1 MTFRIKYDGKVQFKS
16 SGVTF
21 LNTLD
26 DWCLIK
32 ATCAPREM
40 SDVAAENM
48 ETARAMLI

>member
-1 MTFRIKYDGKVQFKS
+1 MKFQIKYDSKVQVKS

-32 ATCAPREM
+32 ATCAPRGM
-40 SDVAAENM
+40 SDVDAENV